1 MKILIVGTGGREH
14 ALAWKLKQS
23 PLCTEMWCAPG
34 NPGMKDVAEVVP
46 FDIRST
52 SNIVSFAKTYKIGL
66 VVVGPEASLAD
77 GMANALRLDKVPV
90 VGPNYEA
97 ARIETSKSFARNLMK
112 KYNIP
117 SPAYGI
123 FDDAEQARQYVKNMM
138 DGGKQVV
145 VKADGLAAGKG
156 AIVTSTFQEAEDAIR
171 QCLIDKTFGNAG
183 KKIVIEE
190 RLSGPEISIL
200 AITDG
205 KNVVILPPAQD
216 HKAIGEGDTG
226 LNTGGMG
233 SYSPVPIAN
242 DQLIDDVKNTVLI
255 PAIKGMETEGFPYS
269 GILYA
274 GLMIDNGKPYVI
286 EFNCRM
292 GDPETQAVMTSV
304 EEDLLPVF
312 LNCAKDKLGEDRV
325 IPASKHS
332 MCVVMASG
340 GYPGAFEKGKV
351 ISGLE
356 DVKRDM
362 QGKAVVFHAGIAK
375 SGDDLVTA
383 GGRVLGV
390 TGMGGTIDEAAA
402 NAYEAVSKISFEG
415 AYYRKDIGYQ
425 VRNSGKKN

>member
-1 MKILIVGTGGREH
+1 MKILIVGSGGREH
-14 ALAWKLKQS
+14 ALAWKLQQS

-34 NPGMKDVAEVVP
+34 NPGMTDVASVVP

-112 KYNIP
+112 KYNIS
-117 SPAYGI
+117 SPDYEV
-123 FDDAEQARQYVKNMM
+123 FDNADKAKQYVKKMM

-156 AIVTSTFQEAEDAIR
+156 AIVTSTYSEAEDAIH
-171 QCLIDKTFGNAG
+171 QCLVDKAFGNAG
-183 KKIVIEE
+183 NKIVIEE
-190 RLSGPEISIL
+190 RLSGPELSIL
-200 AITDG
+200 AVTDG

-226 LNTGGMG
+226 INTGGMG
-233 SYSPVPIAN
+233 SYCPVPLAS
-242 DQLIDDVKNTVLI
+242 DTLIDDVKNNVLI
-255 PAIKGMETEGFPYS
+255 PAIKGMESERFPYS
-269 GILYA
+269 GVLYA
-274 GLMIDNGKPYVI
+274 GIMIQDGKPYVI

-292 GDPETQAVMTSV
+292 GDPETQAVLTSV

-325 IPASKHS
+325 IKPSKS
-332 MCVVMASG
+332 AMCVVMASG
-340 GYPGAFEKGKV
+340 GYPGSYEKGKV

-362 QGKAVVFHAGIAK
+362 AGKAVVFHAGTTK
-375 SGDDLVTA
+375 EGDQFVTT

-390 TGMGGTIDEAAA
+390 TGIGCTIDEAA
-402 NAYEAVSKISFEG
+402 NLAYEAVGKISFEG
-415 AYYRKDIGYQ
+415 AYYRKDIGYR
-425 VRNSGKKN
+425 VRNTG